1 MNDLEKERS
10 RRLCYWMD
18 GKPMPPLRI
27 SIFPTNRCNLN
38 CLFCG
43 GPEARRNG
51 HFKFD
56 KELSKEDWVRIVKEG
71 VEMGILEWWV
81 GGGGDPMARSDTTVA
96 ILNTIKDTDKN
107 AECELTTNGT
117 NFTPEIIDNLVKIGV
132 DKIQLSLDGIDKKL
146 HDFYRGVPGTFDK
159 ITTAIK
165 TFIRLKK
172 EYKTNKPKITINM
185 VLNAKNVDR
194 ISEMV
199 ELAHKLGVNEI
210 MITPMRIESGNKTR
224 IEENGLRM
232 DELQKKRIRSNFEK
246 AKKLAVRYNIFI
258 DLLVNEGQE
267 EILEE
272 EVLKRYK
279 KDEIETPWD
288 VKKNEHPFLALR
300 CYELWYTM
308 AIDAYGYAGSCVTAA
323 DGDPKYDVRKCTLHD
338 LWYGEFFTRLRER
351 LIQNKLLKVCSH
363 CTVTDMRNKV
373 RSQLANYR
381 REVDHG

>member
-1 MNDLEKERS
+1 MEKLEKERS
-10 RRLCYWMD
+10 MRLYNWMN

-56 KELSKEDWVRIVKEG
+56 QELTKEDWVKVVEEG
-71 VEMGILEWWV
+71 VKMGILEWWV

-96 ILNTIKDTDKN
+96 ILRTIKKTDKN

-117 NFTPEIIDNLVKIGV
+117 NFIPEIIDELVRRGV
-132 DKIQLSLDGIDKKL
+132 DKIQLSLDGTDKKL

-165 TFIRLKK
+165 NFTELKK
-172 EYKTNKPKITINM
+172 RYRTNKPKITINM
-185 VLNAKNVDR
+185 VLNAKNVDKL
-194 ISEMV
+194 SEMV
-199 ELAHKLGVNEI
+199 ELVHGLGVNEI
-210 MITPMRIESGNKTR
+210 MITPMRIESGNKKR
-224 IEENGLRM
+224 VEEHGLRM
-232 DELQKKRIRSNFEK
+232 NNEQKKRIRSNFEK
-246 AKKLAVRYNIFI
+246 AKSLANRYGVLI
-258 DLLVNEGQE
+258 DLLVNEGKE

-272 EVLKRYK
+272 EVMNKYQN
-279 KDEIETPWD
+279 DETETPITLGEQ
-288 VKKNEHPFLALR
+288 KHHFLALR

-308 AIDAYGYAGSCVTAA
+308 AIDAYGNAGSCVTSA
-323 DGDPKYDVRKCTLHD
+323 DGDPRYNVRNYNLHD
-338 LWYGEFFTRLRER
+338 LWYGEFFTKLRQT

-373 RSQLANYR
+373 RLQLIDYYNQKN
-381 REVDHG
+381 